1 MAKDKRPAKGAET
14 GPGEGGL
21 KALFSAPRVAPHV
34 VELSPDRGSPVDKRR
49 IGAHSDVYLEISVL
63 AFHHPEARKGLTK
76 QVPLIFAEASWRRS
90 KDTDLPQL
98 TVMGPNP
105 SAHPNMKAH
114 GHYAFGGKTFFGPAR
129 FDGAVNFSL
138 GLHLFKSNAAARTI
152 IDVARVGAKM
162 LPTGE
167 MLILGKA
174 IDGGIDAVLK
184 GIKELLPDQQ
194 TPWLVGVIDSLPK
207 AASQSFETG
216 TWALIEGGGAAPENL
231 YLDRHNNVLRDG
243 KGKPL
248 QKPYLVYSVNATETN
263 PDRLR
268 VGGIA
273 KAYDRLREAFR
284 GQANDAALAG
294 RYRQFC
300 DEVDFTDELTERDRD
315 EIIADAKRLFERL
328 MARRKAA
335 DFVFDEALFPER
347 EVSTKALSPERAGK
361 DEADV
366 AREAEAAIADSLD
379 ALAKP
384 DEIPDDA
391 AFTAHLERLH
401 TAVSDFAALVRSNP
415 DEYRARA
422 KEVGMKLRRRREFPA
437 LLDLAT
443 RVREGG
449 AELGWLNY
457 FGAFAD
463 IELNGVP
470 SLEDLARTPDGAPP
484 PQMVGE
490 ACLAKAIE
498 LAGPEREDDRALLS
512 DCLGLQGRIW
522 KMRAVRAEGV
532 TDAVRLAFERSYTYY
547 SEGAAIGEDA
557 QFHRVNLLGLIKAA
571 ERKGIALGKK
581 GEAAKW
587 ARDILKQMKKGGA
600 DSAWKHAN
608 AGDAALFLGKDA
620 EAAKHYEAYLA
631 AEKDHPFAVNTT
643 RRQLVEV
650 WGIDPAGNTAISALV
665 RKMAQL
671 SMRSM
676 ATVSMTPREIGA
688 LAQPSAPDEAELEAI
703 LDGVPAMPAAD
714 IRKVLKLAQSVGK
727 VCAQNGRAVGTGFLL
742 HGRHVHPV
750 LANEYVF
757 ITNDHVVC
765 DVKSYRGASVR
776 SSEAII
782 RFEDLSGSEPFEV
795 TEVFWRSE
803 STVHDCAILRLSK
816 QPQGLETEI
825 EIADSLPFRQSTQAG
840 QAAQSSPAR
849 APRVYVVGHP
859 NGRGLEITFE
869 HNYIIDHE
877 LKNPAAK
884 ATPSPVRIHY
894 RAPTEPGNSGSP
906 VFSAASLKLIGLHH
920 STTDEPIGR
929 PLKQGEAYKANEG
942 LWIQAILAAVR
953 AEKGEA
959 PAAPPVISPAPAA
972 APAPKPAPTVATSG
986 AIPLLARTEAIT
998 EGDEAALES
1007 LDSRSDTAE
1016 TGFAFAEAGKLEAMG
1031 GAVAAFSALE
1041 PKPKARWAP
1050 LAEHPDTKHL
1060 AHIAINLNNGMSF
1073 QLTGAV
1079 LRKALENAAT
1089 PVGGK
1094 WSRRVLF
1101 GIRGA
1106 VPKAEVRPTAP
1117 VTFQPGVLLSETEPD
1132 HVAYKCTMGIWDL
1145 DTDQLWVCRGS
1156 TVPAIGNVWYSVNGQ
1171 SPDRLGQGCN
1181 MMAPGVYGHVV
1192 GTHANG
1198 GSTRQPG
1205 AFRQAAKLCV
1215 MRLASEELCFGKAIR
1230 WDTVS
1235 DANGPAIWD
1244 NIHAGLYAPKAW
1256 GAEHYSAGCQVL
1268 PGTVREKAT
1277 RDTPE
1282 GNWAQF
1288 RVAAGLQPAPEIA
1301 PVPQGPGNPGGNP
1314 RVVQTTEDGQAF
1326 TYLLLTAR
1334 EVRLAGENLDAAP
1347 GDPKFFKLRR
1357 GSQGDVVKRL
1367 QTALGL
1373 NPDGD
1378 FGYLTQRAVIERQ
1391 LEVSGEA
1398 DGVVTAANAAS
1409 LGLQ

>member
-1 MAKDKRPAKGAET
+1 MAKDRRPVKGAEA
-14 GPGEGGL
+14 GSGGGGL
-21 KALFSAPRVAPHV
+21 GAIFSEPRVAPHV
-34 VELSPDRGSPVDKRR
+34 IELTPDRGSPVGKRE

-105 SAHPNMKAH
+105 SAHPNMKAQ
-114 GHYAFGGKTFFGPAR
+114 GHYAFGGRTFFGPAR

-174 IDGGIDAVLK
+174 VDGGIDAALK
-184 GIKELLPDQQ
+184 GLKELLPDKQ

-207 AASQSFETG
+207 AASHSFETG
-216 TWALIEGGGAAPENL
+216 TWALIEGGGAAPEGL

-273 KAYDRLREAFR
+273 KAYDRLREAFK
-284 GQANDAALAG
+284 GQVTDAALAG
-294 RYRQFC
+294 RFRQFC

-328 MARRKAA
+328 VARRKAA
-335 DFVFDEALFPER
+335 EFSFDAALFPER
-347 EVSTKALSPERAGK
+347 EVSSKALSPARAGK
-361 DEADV
+361 DEAEV
-366 AREAEAAIADSLD
+366 AREAEAAIDGALE

-384 DEIPDDA
+384 EAIEQAGD
-391 AFTAHLERLH
+391 FTAVLEGLH
-401 TAVSDFAALVRSNP
+401 TAVSDYAALVRSNP
-415 DEYRARA
+415 DAYRGQVKA
-422 KEVGMKLRRRREFPA
+422 VGLKLRRQREFAA

-443 RVREGG
+443 RVRAGG
-449 AELGWLNY
+449 AEIGWVNY

-463 IELNGVP
+463 IELNGAP
-470 SLEDLARTPDGAPP
+470 SLEDLARTPDGAPG

-490 ACLAKAIE
+490 AFLVKAIE
-498 LAGPEREDDRALLS
+498 LAGPERENDLELLS

-547 SEGAAIGEDA
+547 SDGAAVGHDP

-571 ERKGIALGKK
+571 ERRGIALGKK
-581 GEAAKW
+581 GEGAKW

-600 DSAWKHAN
+600 ATAWKYAN
-608 AGDAALFLGKDA
+608 AGDAALFLGKEA
-620 EAAKHYEAYLA
+620 EAAKFYGAYLEA
-631 AEKDHPFAVNTT
+631 QKDNPFAVNTT
-643 RRQLVEV
+643 RRQLVDV
-650 WGIDPAGNTAISALV
+650 WGIDPKGNTDLSALV

-676 ATVSMTPREIGA
+676 ATISMTTREIDA
-688 LAQPSAPDEAELEAI
+688 LAQPSAPEEAELEAI

-742 HGRHVHPV
+742 HGRHVHAA

-776 SSEAII
+776 SSDAII
-782 RFEDLSGSEPFEV
+782 RFEDLTGSEPFEV
-795 TEVFWRSE
+795 SEIFWRSE
-803 STVHDCAILRLSK
+803 STAHDCAILRLAR
-816 QPQGLETEI
+816 QPQGLEAEI
-825 EIADSLPFRQSTQAG
+825 EIAESLPFRHSTQAG
-840 QAAQSSPAR
+840 QAAQEAPAR

-884 ATPSPVRIHY
+884 ATASPVRIHY

-929 PLKQGEAYKANEG
+929 PLKPGEAYKANEG

-953 AEKGEA
+953 AEKGDV
-959 PAAPPVISPAPAA
+959 PAAPPAA
-972 APAPKPAPTVATSG
+972 APKAAPTAAPAGGV
-986 AIPLLARTEAIT
+986 LQRTESLA

-1007 LDSRSDTAE
+1007 LDSRPDTAE
-1016 TGFAFAEAGKLEAMG
+1016 TGFALEDAGKLEAAG
-1031 GAVAAFSALE
+1031 GAVAAFSALQL
-1041 PKPKARWAP
+1041 KPRARWAP

-1060 AHIAINLNNGMSF
+1060 AHLPIDLNNGMSF
-1073 QLTGAV
+1073 V
-1079 LRKALENAAT
+1079 LSGRVLGKALQVAAT
-1089 PVGGK
+1089 PVGSG
-1094 WSRRVLF
+1094 WSRKVLF

-1106 VPKAEVRPTAP
+1106 VPKAEVRPNAP
-1117 VTFQPGVLLSETEPD
+1117 VSFVGSVPLAETEPD
-1132 HVAYKCTMGIWDL
+1132 HVTYKCTMGVWDL
-1145 DTDQLWVCRGS
+1145 DTDQIWVCRGS
-1156 TVPAIGNVWYSVNGQ
+1156 TVPAIGNVWYSVNGA
-1171 SPDRLGQGCN
+1171 SPDRMGQGCN

-1205 AFRQAAKLCV
+1205 AFRQSAKLCV

-1230 WDTVS
+1230 WDTGS
-1235 DANGPAIWD
+1235 DAKGPAIWD

-1256 GAEHYSAGCQVL
+1256 GAERYSAGCQVL

-1282 GNWAQF
+1282 GHWAQF
-1288 RVAAGLQPAPEIA
+1288 RMAAGLKPLPDVSA
-1301 PVPQGPGNPGGNP
+1301 VPQGPGNPRGSA
-1314 RVVQTTEDGQAF
+1314 RVVQTPEDGQAF
-1326 TYLLLTAR
+1326 TYVLLTAR
-1334 EVRLAGENLDAAP
+1334 EVRLASENIDAAP
-1347 GDPKFFKLRR
+1347 DDPRFAKLRR
-1357 GSQGDVVKRL
+1357 GSQGEAVKAL

-1373 NPDGD
+1373 AADGD
-1378 FGYLTQRAVIERQ
+1378 FGYLTQRALIERQ
-1391 LEVSGEA
+1391 LQLTGEA